1 MDLPAQIS
9 HAASLIRRGG
19 IAAFPTET
27 VYGIGA
33 NALDAE
39 AVAKIYS
46 LKRRPAQN
54 PLIVH
59 VSSEEQLQAV
69 VEEIP
74 PDAQKLIHRFWPG
87 PLTLIFPKKLVVPD
101 IVTAGLDT
109 VAVRMPAHP
118 TALELIR
125 QAGVPLAAPSANPSG
140 KPSSTHHRHVQDYF
154 GAELFVIEGGDCRI
168 GVESTVLYMDGDPAR
183 ILRQGGLEQ
192 EEIERVLGRP
202 VEGPGEEKQALSPG
216 MMFQHYSPR
225 GQVVLVAY
233 SEQMGEQIRQVLEG
247 ELVKGRKAGALV
259 TREYASYVPPG
270 AVGVDLGTMSD
281 LNTVAAS
288 LYAGLIEMDQQ
299 QVEVIAAQSYPEV
312 GLGKAIMD
320 RLRRAS
326 QNVV

>member
-154 GAELFVIEGGDCRI
+154 GA
-168 GVESTVLYMDGDPAR
+168 
-183 ILRQGGLEQ
+183 
-192 EEIERVLGRP
+192 
-202 VEGPGEEKQALSPG
+202 
-216 MMFQHYSPR
+216 
-225 GQVVLVAY
+225 
-233 SEQMGEQIRQVLEG
+233 
-247 ELVKGRKAGALV
+247 
-259 TREYASYVPPG
+259 G
-270 AVGVDLGTMSD
+270 AVR
-281 LNTVAAS
+281 N
-288 LYAGLIEMDQQ
+288 
-299 QVEVIAAQSYPEV
+299 
-312 GLGKAIMD
+312 
-320 RLRRAS
+320 
-326 QNVV
+326 